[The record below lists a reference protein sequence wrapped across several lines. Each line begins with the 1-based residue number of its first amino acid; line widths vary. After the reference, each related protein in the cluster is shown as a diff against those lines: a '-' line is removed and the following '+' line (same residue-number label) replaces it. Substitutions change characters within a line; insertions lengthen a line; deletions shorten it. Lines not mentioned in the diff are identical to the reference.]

1 MGNRSLRM
9 GQYNRLK
16 VLKQLDFG
24 IYLDGYEDEI
34 LMPTQYVP
42 ANVEIGDFLDVFIYR
57 DSEDRAIATTLEP
70 YGTVGEFAYLT
81 VNAVTSLGVFMD
93 WGLPKDLFVPFK
105 QQRENMVVG
114 KSFLVFIHLDTQT
127 DRIVASAKIERFLDE
142 DVSELSEGMQVDLLP
157 YEYTDMGIKALI
169 NQRHLGVLYRDE
181 VFKNIDLGKPTIGFI
196 KKIRSDQKIDLALTE
211 QSYNR
216 IEGSKSDLYK
226 KLQAANGFLPFT
238 DKSDP
243 ALIYRTFGMS
253 KKDFKKAVG
262 GLLKEKKIMLKEDGI
277 YGISSQS
284 TVHSQ

>member
-1 MGNRSLRM
+1 MGNRRLRM

-16 VLKQLDFG
+16 VIKQLDFG

-42 ANVEIGDFLDVFIYR
+42 ADVEIGDFVDVFIYR
-57 DSEDRAIATTLEP
+57 DSEDRAIATSLEP

-81 VNAVTSLGVFMD
+81 VNAATSLGVFMD

-105 QQRENMVVG
+105 QQRDNMVVG

-142 DVSELSEGMQVDLLP
+142 DVSGLSEGMQVDLLP

-181 VFKNIDLGKPTIGFI
+181 VFKNIELGKTITGFI
-196 KKIRSDQKIDLALTE
+196 KKIREDQKIDLALVE

-216 IEGSKSDLYK
+216 IKSSKSDVYQQ
-226 KLQAANGFLPFT
+226 LQAANGFLPFN

-243 ALIYRTFGMS
+243 AAIYRTFGMS
-253 KKDFKKAVG
+253 KKDFKKTIG
-262 GLLKEKKIMLKEDGI
+262 GLLKEGKISIKEDGI
-277 YGISSQS
+277 HGVAS
-284 TVHSQ
+284 